1 MATTSAL
8 TNASEAAG
16 SSSEALAAANATL
29 DDEVIEVVL
38 DGGRIFGI
46 VLLTVTYL
54 AMMVAVIKRRC
65 SGCRR
70 GGQRARLMDKQDD
83 HNPPRLERTN
93 TTEIEAAIA
102 ACSHVELE
110 AASRGRPRQHDLDD
124 PEWAES

>member
-29 DDEVIEVVL
+29 DDDVIEVL

-54 AMMVAVIKRRC
+54 AMMVAVIKQRC

-102 ACSHVELE
+102 ACSHVELD